1 MWIIV
6 LSAFATVHFRV
17 LDVGRHQWRGRKW
30 QETSQVARQ
39 RATDEY
45 RMVCQQ
51 IHNLYVYVF
60 SLDDSVDELVLAVA
74 SDGSV
79 LIRQ

>member
-1 MWIIV
+1 M
-6 LSAFATVHFRV
+6 HFRV
-17 LDVGRHQWRGRKW
+17 LDVVSHQWRGRKW

-39 RATDEY
+39 RSTNEY

-51 IHNLYVYVF
+51 MHDLYVEVS
-60 SLDDSVDELVLAVA
+60 SLGDCVDELVLAVA